1 MINRPFIVGLVGVGL
16 LIVGAGAAWL
26 TLQDADDKAAPQ
38 MAALKPTPAPVTPP
52 PATSGPVAPSF
63 DVVRINPAGDA
74 VMAGRAAP
82 DAVVTIF
89 DGDREIGKVTADAR
103 GEWVFV
109 PNEPLP
115 AGARE
120 LSLSARVGDRDL
132 RSDQV
137 VVLAVPERG
146 HDLAGKPAPDGSQP
160 LVVAT
165 SRAGR
170 GASTVLQSPS
180 RAGATGLSLDVID
193 YDSDGALTLSGRA
206 PPGTVLQ
213 IYIDN
218 RPIGRATADADGNWR
233 LTPAERVPV
242 GNYMVRLDELSAN
255 GRVTMRIEVPFA
267 RAEMDPDS
275 TLASQVMVN
284 SGDSLWRIARRVHG
298 RGIAYLL
305 IYEGNRAQI
314 RDPDLIYPGQIFTVS
329 RSN

>member
-1 MINRPFIVGLVGVGL
+1 MINRPFIIGLVGVGL
-16 LIVGAGAAWL
+16 LIIGAGAAWF
-26 TLQDADDKAAPQ
+26 TLQDSDDKPAPQ
-38 MAALKPTPAPVTPP
+38 VSASRASPSPSPQ
-52 PATSGPVAPSF
+52 ATSTPVAPSF

-74 VMAGRAAP
+74 VMAGRATP
-82 DAVVTIF
+82 DAVVTIL
-89 DGDREIGKVTADAR
+89 DGDREIGQVTADAR

-115 AGARE
+115 AGSRE

-146 HDLAGKPAPDGSQP
+146 RDLAGQPAPEGSQP

-170 GASTVLQSPS
+170 GASTLLQSPG
-180 RAGATGLSLDVID
+180 RAGSSGLSLDIID
-193 YDSDGALTLSGRA
+193 YDSDGALVLSGRA
-206 PPGTVLQ
+206 PPRTVIQ
-213 IYIDN
+213 VYIDN
-218 RPIGRATADADGNWR
+218 RPLGRATADADGNWR
-233 LTPAERVPV
+233 LTPVERVPV
-242 GNYMVRLDELSAN
+242 GSYAVRLDELSAD
-255 GRVTMRIEVPFA
+255 GRVAMRIEVPFV
-267 RAEMDPDS
+267 RAEMEPDS
-275 TLASQVMVN
+275 TLASQVMVK

-305 IYEGNRAQI
+305 IYQGNRDQI
-314 RDPDLIYPGQIFTVS
+314 RDPDLIYPGQVFTLS